1 MNGNERDTW
10 TWHVINLYQEEVGDK
25 TIVIHLI
32 VHVPYKVVYDHPK
45 NYGSTKMVL
54 LHKLYG

>member
-1 MNGNERDTW
+1 MNGNERDTR

-45 NYGSTKMVL
+45 NYKSTKMVFIA
-54 LHKLYG
+54 